1 MALPDRPGLGDTDAS
16 TLACMSA
23 AVVYQLFTGSVRG
36 KQIALEYP
44 RHVQHLLPELFQAAR
59 VSAIA
64 YKSKMISPDLIAD
77 TEAYASTITRLSAE
91 PYIDYGSRKIK
102 LLRERFPF
110 DCEAYES
117 VPLMLR
123 QQVQQALQVLQDAG
137 ITDKHP
143 CGWAYGWGTPI
154 VELNDGG
161 LCGGPPFP
169 LRPLCPSECAA
180 WLRFL
185 ALTRDTFCIVHAIRA
200 IFDPDGADRILETR
214 TRFVDS
220 LRSSPSA
227 LPLSVVNEWGSPFN
241 RLSIFVNRGISFV
254 ETLRLPDRL
263 HTISSFGSDFRQ
275 ILTIP
280 AMALRLGFPPGTV
293 TLIKGRIPFQ
303 VSQPTQPHAFFIER
317 HPPSAGTFEPS
328 WDIEPARGSEL
339 RRHFVPQ
346 WGNLPSQDL
355 IREQHAPLCIQGW
368 VGMNSGRPE
377 VTWAGPSPT
386 LLIAMYVPM
395 PLVDASALQ
404 AVYSSAALRDMPSSK
419 WANLYLY
426 TCTRIGC
433 AVRVYGAEGEAMS
446 ANTKE
451 IYLRR
456 LGNELG
462 WAATIGAIAD
472 AYNHRVWHQKLVTD
486 VLTAL
491 ASDDPSD
498 PEAYSAMKPYKVLD
512 VLFEVNTLAWW
523 GDTANITVHGFRS
536 LDAVVNAFTQDRVT
550 TIDWEDALAFTE
562 RLRAGANRSELI
574 AQAKVIA
581 ESILELLRERIDEV
595 KARMRVLAEQLERE
609 SGGVIECARNWE
621 TY

>member
-102 LLRERFPF
+102 LLREASPSTVKRTSPSRS
-110 DCEAYES
+110 CRS
-117 VPLMLR
+117 IHR
-123 QQVQQALQVLQDAG
+123 QVQQALQVLQDAG

-161 LCGGPPFP
+161 LCGGPPVCEPP
-169 LRPLCPSECAA
+169 LAPFMSDTFHLVSFAPSLSVRMCG

-280 AMALRLGFPPGTV
+280 PW
-293 TLIKGRIPFQ
+293 
-303 VSQPTQPHAFFIER
+303 
-317 HPPSAGTFEPS
+317 PSA
-328 WDIEPARGSEL
+328 WDS
-339 RRHFVPQ
+339 
-346 WGNLPSQDL
+346 
-355 IREQHAPLCIQGW
+355 
-368 VGMNSGRPE
+368 
-377 VTWAGPSPT
+377 
-386 LLIAMYVPM
+386 LL
-395 PLVDASALQ
+395 AL
-404 AVYSSAALRDMPSSK
+404 
-419 WANLYLY
+419 
-426 TCTRIGC
+426 
-433 AVRVYGAEGEAMS
+433 
-446 ANTKE
+446 
-451 IYLRR
+451 
-456 LGNELG
+456 
-462 WAATIGAIAD
+462 
-472 AYNHRVWHQKLVTD
+472 
-486 VLTAL
+486 
-491 ASDDPSD
+491 
-498 PEAYSAMKPYKVLD
+498 
-512 VLFEVNTLAWW
+512 
-523 GDTANITVHGFRS
+523 
-536 LDAVVNAFTQDRVT
+536 
-550 TIDWEDALAFTE
+550 
-562 RLRAGANRSELI
+562 
-574 AQAKVIA
+574 
-581 ESILELLRERIDEV
+581 
-595 KARMRVLAEQLERE
+595 
-609 SGGVIECARNWE
+609 
-621 TY
+621 